1 VLILLLSPCREDFG
15 VFHNGKWIISA
26 KWLALWDGA
35 NPLGMVVGSIFAGW
49 FQDRFGR
56 KPSLAVGTFAS
67 VIGVLVIWCCQY
79 PAETETR
86 CGLFM
91 FGKILS
97 GVTCGIVL
105 ATSQTYAS
113 ENLPSVLRG
122 PVVAFFPI
130 AYLFGQLL
138 SAVVVLGVD
147 PVEGKRAYELAII
160 SMWPFSAIPII
171 VSLIIPES
179 PVHHVRKGKLDLAA
193 KAQARL
199 STAQDNI
206 PGRIEEIQ
214 VILQHEADQAAS
226 DARTSYW
233 ECFKGTDRRRTL
245 LAFFAAAMPQLFG
258 LSLLGQGSYFLQ
270 IGGMG
275 SRNSFIIVISAIAT
289 SIAAQFVNINLLT
302 RFGRRTLC
310 LASMTPIVLG
320 WLVVGICG
328 SIENSVS
335 VW

>member
-1 VLILLLSPCREDFG
+1 MLIVDLPPFREDFG
-15 VFHNGKWIISA
+15 VLYDEKYIIPA

-35 NPLGMVVGSIFAGW
+35 NPLGMVFGSIFAGW

-56 KPSLAVGTFAS
+56 KPSLAIGTFAS
-67 VIGVLVIWCCQY
+67 AIGILVIWCCQY
-79 PAETETR
+79 PAGTEAR

-91 FGKILS
+91 FGKVFTGI
-97 GVTCGIVL
+97 TCGIIL

-147 PVEGKRAYELAII
+147 PIEGKKAYELAII

-179 PVHHVRKGKLDLAA
+179 PVHHVRKGRLELAA
-193 KAQARL
+193 KTQARL

-206 PGRIEEIQ
+206 PARIEEIQ
-214 VILQHEADQAAS
+214 VILQHEAEQAAS
-226 DARTSYW
+226 DARTTYW
-233 ECFKGTDRRRTL
+233 ECFRGTDRRRTL
-245 LAFFAAAMPQLFG
+245 LAFFAAALPQLFG
-258 LSLLGQGSYFLQ
+258 LSLLGQGAYFLQ

-275 SRNSFIIVISAIAT
+275 GRNSFLIVISAIAT
-289 SIAAQFVNINLLT
+289 SIAAQFANVNLLT

-310 LASMTPIVLG
+310 LASMVPIIFG

-328 SIENSVS
+328 TVQNSVS